1 MTAQSGK
8 LFKETLCES
17 RAHPVD
23 SSDPTAAKTID
34 ELKKLVSRHRAEIE
48 SERSKFREL
57 EWSHEREVRS
67 IREDAERKLERSL
80 DALARRKD
88 DERLAE
94 VEQTRDRLLKQNQ
107 QELRT
112 LRVELEE
119 EMKRLERR
127 LTREREES
135 MRKVLD
141 LERKKTEEEL
151 SHYLPEDS
159 VASREEHLKAEIFRL
174 GVEVERLEFQ
184 VGQGLVGPLSILYII
199 YII

>member
-1 MTAQSGK
+1 MAAQSGK
-8 LFKETLCES
+8 HFKESLCES

-23 SSDPTAAKTID
+23 SADPTAAKTID
-34 ELKKLVSRHRAEIE
+34 ELKKQVARHRAEIE
-48 SERSKFREL
+48 AERSKFREL
-57 EWSHEREVRS
+57 QWSHERDVRS
-67 IREDAERKLERSL
+67 IREEAEKKLERSL
-80 DALARRKD
+80 DALSRRKD
-88 DERLAE
+88 GERLAE
-94 VEQTRDRLLKQNQ
+94 VEQVKERLLKQNQ

-112 LRVELEE
+112 QRVELEE

-141 LERKKTEEEL
+141 LEKKKTEEEL

-159 VASREEHLKAEIFRL
+159 VISREEHLKAEIFRL

-184 VGQGLVGPLSILYII
+184 VQYIH
-199 YII
+199 YVCKPVMYASL

>member
-1 MTAQSGK
+1 MAAQSGK
-8 LFKETLCES
+8 HFKESLCES

-23 SSDPTAAKTID
+23 SADPTAAKTID
-34 ELKKLVSRHRAEIE
+34 ELKKQVARHRAEIE
-48 SERSKFREL
+48 AERSKFREL
-57 EWSHEREVRS
+57 QWSHERDVRL
-67 IREDAERKLERSL
+67 IREEAEKKLERSL
-80 DALARRKD
+80 DALLRRKD
-88 DERLAE
+88 GERLAE
-94 VEQTRDRLLKQNQ
+94 VEQVKERLLKQNQ

-112 LRVELEE
+112 QRVELEE

-141 LERKKTEEEL
+141 LEKKKTEEEL

-159 VASREEHLKAEIFRL
+159 VISREEHLKAEIFRL

-184 VGQGLVGPLSILYII
+184 VQYTYII
-199 YII
+199 YTSL